1 MITPYSQHSAPICI
15 VLSGALRQSDTSRF
29 YSVNA
34 SENRDF
40 SINSSPVLWTRL
52 AEDLQFMLQA
62 STDPKS
68 LKLTEERKL
77 RAAGSTST
85 RKVAAEKSPL
95 SSLLVTEQWEQHPRA
110 TRKRSTTSTTNGF
123 GWTKKHNDIGSL
135 YRVASQVYEAKHL
148 TLWRKTNPEGSS
160 RIS

>member
-95 SSLLVTEQWEQHPRA
+95 SSLLVTEQ
-110 TRKRSTTSTTNGF
+110 
-123 GWTKKHNDIGSL
+123 
-135 YRVASQVYEAKHL
+135 
-148 TLWRKTNPEGSS
+148 
-160 RIS
+160 